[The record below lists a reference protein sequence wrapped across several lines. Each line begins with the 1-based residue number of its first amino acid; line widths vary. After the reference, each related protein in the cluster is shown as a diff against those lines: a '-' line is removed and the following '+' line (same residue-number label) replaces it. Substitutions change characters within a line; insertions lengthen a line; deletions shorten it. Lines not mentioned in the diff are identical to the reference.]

1 MKKEQVL
8 EKLRNDE
15 DYYGEFGKQYISY
28 SDIGTLINN
37 PEDFKKPQEN
47 NINFVLGGYFHT
59 CILEPHKLDKFNII
73 KSSSRNTNIYKELS
87 GGEICMLEREAEM
100 IDTLKEKVMDNDYV
114 RSMIQGDG
122 VEYEVPNITKIDGYD
137 FKGKADIVNHNEK
150 LIIDLKTTSSN
161 LDRFRWSAKDYYYNA
176 QAYIYSKMFGYDF
189 VFIVVKKPTT
199 KEMQEAKTMKDLK
212 SKIKL
217 GVFDCSDVFLSEGKM
232 NVELALDNYK
242 LYYETPN
249 FKPQNYFKTE
259 TL

>member
-1 MKKEQVL
+1 MKKEQII

-37 PEDFKKPQEN
+37 PEDFKKPVKN

-59 CILEPHKLDKFNII
+59 CILEPHKLNKFNII
-73 KSSSRNTNIYKELS
+73 KSSSRNTKIYKELS

-100 IDTLKEKVMDNDYV
+100 IDVLKDKVFENDYIV
-114 RSMIQGDG
+114 SMIQGDG
-122 VEYEVPNITKIDGYD
+122 VEYEVPNLTDIDGYK

-150 LIIDLKTTSSN
+150 LIIDLKTTSKP
-161 LDRFRWSAKDYYYNA
+161 LDRFRWSAKDFYYNA

-189 VFIVVKKPTT
+189 VFVVVKKPTT
-199 KEMQEAKTMKDLK
+199 QEMQEVDNIKDLK

-217 GVFDCSDVFLSEGKM
+217 GVFDCSDMFLSDGRD
-232 NVELALDNYK
+232 NVNIALDNYK

-249 FKPQNYFKTE
+249 FKPNNYFKTE

>member
-1 MKKEQVL
+1 MNKEQVI
-8 EKLRNDE
+8 EKLRDDK

-37 PEDFKKPQEN
+37 PEDFKKPVKN

-59 CILEPHKLDKFNII
+59 CILEPHKLDKFKII
-73 KSSSRNTNIYKELS
+73 KSSNRNTKIYKELS

-100 IDTLKEKVMDNDYV
+100 IEVLKDKVFENDYIV
-114 RSMIQGDG
+114 SMIQGDG
-122 VEYEVPNITKIDGYD
+122 VEYEVPNLTEIEGYK

-150 LIIDLKTTSSN
+150 LIIDLKTTSKP
-161 LDRFRWSAKDYYYNA
+161 LDRFRWSAKDFYYNA

-199 KEMQEAKTMKDLK
+199 QEMQEVDSIQELK

-217 GVFDCSDVFLSEGKM
+217 GVFDCSDMFLSDGKD
-232 NVELALDNYK
+232 NVNAALDNYK

-249 FKPQNYFKTE
+249 FKPNNYFKTE